1 MRFAV
6 IMLCLIV
13 AGCGTSAQAPGL
25 NDDAGQPLDASIA
38 TDAGVPVPPADAGGP
53 PTSCQ
58 SNDDCWFGDGCY
70 AQRCMDPQQLEGNF
84 ERRPIT
90 NDWHSVTVK
99 VIDRE
104 LEWSNAANVAWG
116 MEFRDGTLWTTSDCP
131 YGVKELVLDIEE
143 HVVTGIRFQSELYQ
157 RVD

>member
-1 MRFAV
+1 MA
-6 IMLCLIV
+6 
-13 AGCGTSAQAPGL
+13 SPWAQNAPDSG
-25 NDDAGQPLDASIA
+25 LDASIA
-38 TDAGVPVPPADAGGP
+38 SDAGVPDPPADAGGP

-70 AQRCMDPQQLEGNF
+70 AQRCMDPQLLEGNF

-90 NDWHSVTVK
+90 NDWHRVAVK

-116 MEFRDGTLWTTSDCP
+116 MEFREQTLWTTSDCP
-131 YGVKELVLDIEE
+131 YGVKELVLDIEANR
-143 HVVTGIRFQSELYQ
+143 VTGIWFQSELYQ